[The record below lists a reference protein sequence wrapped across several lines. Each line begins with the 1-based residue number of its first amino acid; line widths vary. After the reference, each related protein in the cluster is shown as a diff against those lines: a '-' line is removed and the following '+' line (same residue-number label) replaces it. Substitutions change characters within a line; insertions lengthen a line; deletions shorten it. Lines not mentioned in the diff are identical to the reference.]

1 LSKRWKR
8 QRCKAHTVAICERR
22 HMRDYLKEQKAREE
36 LQAREADE
44 NARAIATA
52 RRYNKNVTFIAHDGC
67 EVTVTP
73 GGHVFHNAADW
84 Y

>member
-1 LSKRWKR
+1 M
-8 QRCKAHTVAICERR
+8 A
-22 HMRDYLKEQKAREE
+22 RDYLKEERAREE
-36 LQAREADE
+36 LRAREADE

-52 RRYNKNVTFIAHDGC
+52 RRYNKSVTFIAHDGC

-73 GGHVFHNAADW
+73 DGHVFHNAADW

>member
-1 LSKRWKR
+1 METESAVRG
-8 QRCKAHTVAICERR
+8 R
-22 HMRDYLKEQKAREE
+22 HHGEDKMTRDYLKEE
-36 LQAREADE
+36 QAREALRAREAAE
-44 NARAIATA
+44 NGRAVATA
-52 RRYNKNVTFIAHDGC
+52 RREQRNVTFIAHDGC